1 MEFLSIMQQ
10 VWERYWSLFLE
21 GLGMTVYMGLVTVL
35 ISTVSGS
42 LMALMRRSRLGVGKF
57 RPISWIATV
66 YVEVIRGTPI
76 LLQLYFFY
84 FMLPQWLPFLNL
96 SEFTCVM
103 VACCVNSTAYVCEIV
118 RAGIQAVDIGQ
129 TEAARSLGLNSRQ
142 TMLNIVLPQAVKNI
156 LPALCNEFVAIV
168 KETSLASTFFIGEL
182 MTQFKTIQ
190 GITFRVL
197 EPLTIIGI
205 IYFLLTFILSKLI
218 ALLERRLSASER

>member
-10 VWERYWSLFLE
+10 VWERYWSLFPE

-129 TEAARSLGLNSRQ
+129 TEAARSLGLTGRQ
-142 TMLNIVLPQAVKNI
+142 TMIHIVLPQAVKNI

-182 MTQFKTIQ
+182 MTQFKTIN
-190 GITFRVL
+190 GLTFRVL
-197 EPLTIIGI
+197 EPLTIVGI
-205 IYFLLTFILSKLI
+205 IYFGVTFIMSKLI
-218 ALLERRLSASER
+218 ALLERRMSASER

>member
-1 MEFLSIMQQ
+1 MEFLSIMMQ
-10 VWERYWSLFLE
+10 VWERYWPLFLE

-129 TEAARSLGLNSRQ
+129 TEAARSLGLTGRQ
-142 TMLNIVLPQAVKNI
+142 TMIHIVLPQAVKNI

-205 IYFLLTFILSKLI
+205 IYFLLTFVLSKLI
-218 ALLERRLSASER
+218 ALLERRMSASER

>member
-129 TEAARSLGLNSRQ
+129 TEAARSLGLTGRQ
-142 TMLNIVLPQAVKNI
+142 TMIHIVLPQAVKNI

-218 ALLERRLSASER
+218 ALLERRMNASER

>member
-103 VACCVNSTAYVCEIV
+103 VACCVNSTAYG
-118 RAGIQAVDIGQ
+118 RYRGIG
-129 TEAARSLGLNSRQ
+129 
-142 TMLNIVLPQAVKNI
+142 K
-156 LPALCNEFVAIV
+156 
-168 KETSLASTFFIGEL
+168 
-182 MTQFKTIQ
+182 
-190 GITFRVL
+190 
-197 EPLTIIGI
+197 
-205 IYFLLTFILSKLI
+205 
-218 ALLERRLSASER
+218 

>member
-129 TEAARSLGLNSRQ
+129 TEAARSLGLTGRQ
-142 TMLNIVLPQAVKNI
+142 TMIHIVLPQAVKNI

-182 MTQFKTIQ
+182 KTQFKTIQ

-205 IYFLLTFILSKLI
+205 IYFLLTFVLSKLI
-218 ALLERRLSASER
+218 ALLERRMSASER

>member
-1 MEFLSIMQQ
+1 MEFLSIMRQ
-10 VWERYWSLFLE
+10 VWERYWPLFLE

-129 TEAARSLGLNSRQ
+129 TEAARSLGLTGRQ
-142 TMLNIVLPQAVKNI
+142 TMIHIVLPQAVKNI

-205 IYFLLTFILSKLI
+205 IYFLLTFVLSKLI
-218 ALLERRLSASER
+218 ALLERRMSASER

>member
-1 MEFLSIMQQ
+1 MEFLSIMKQ

-129 TEAARSLGLNSRQ
+129 TEAARSLGLTGRQ
-142 TMLNIVLPQAVKNI
+142 TMIHIVLPQAVKNI

-205 IYFLLTFILSKLI
+205 IYFLLTFVLSKLI
-218 ALLERRLSASER
+218 ALLERRMSASER

>member
-1 MEFLSIMQQ
+1 MEFLSIMMQ

-129 TEAARSLGLNSRQ
+129 TEAARSLGLTGRQ
-142 TMLNIVLPQAVKNI
+142 TMIHIVLPQAVKNI

-205 IYFLLTFILSKLI
+205 IYFLLTFVLSKLI
-218 ALLERRLSASER
+218 ALLERRMSASER

>member
-1 MEFLSIMQQ
+1 MEFLSIMMQ

-84 FMLPQWLPFLNL
+84 FVLPQWLPFLNL

-118 RAGIQAVDIGQ
+118 RAGIQAVDFGQ
-129 TEAARSLGLNSRQ
+129 TEAARSLGLTGRQ
-142 TMLNIVLPQAVKNI
+142 TMIHIVLPQAVKNI

-205 IYFLLTFILSKLI
+205 IYFLLTFVLSKLI
-218 ALLERRLSASER
+218 ALLERRMSASER

>member
-1 MEFLSIMQQ
+1 MEFLSIMKQ
-10 VWERYWSLFLE
+10 VWERYWPLFLE

-129 TEAARSLGLNSRQ
+129 TEAARSLGLTGRQ
-142 TMLNIVLPQAVKNI
+142 TMIHIVLPQAVKNI

-205 IYFLLTFILSKLI
+205 IYFLLTHLTVWLQVEKLQK
-218 ALLERRLSASER
+218 LLVLLL

>member
-42 LMALMRRSRLGVGKF
+42 LMALMRRSRFGIGKF
-57 RPISWIATV
+57 RPFSWIATV

-96 SEFTCVM
+96 SEFTCVL

-129 TEAARSLGLNSRQ
+129 TEAARSLGLTGRQ
-142 TMLNIVLPQAVKNI
+142 TMIHIVLPQAVKNI

-205 IYFLLTFILSKLI
+205 IYFLLTFVLSKLI
-218 ALLERRLSASER
+218 ALLERRMSASER

>member
-21 GLGMTVYMGLVTVL
+21 GLGMPVYMGLVTVL

-118 RAGIQAVDIGQ
+118 RAGIQAVDFGQ
-129 TEAARSLGLNSRQ
+129 TEAARSLGLTGRQ
-142 TMLNIVLPQAVKNI
+142 TMIHIVLPQAVKNI

-205 IYFLLTFILSKLI
+205 IYFLLTFVLSKLI
-218 ALLERRLSASER
+218 ALLERRMSASER

>member
-1 MEFLSIMQQ
+1 MEFLSIMMQ

-42 LMALMRRSRLGVGKF
+42 LMALMRRSRFGIGKF

-103 VACCVNSTAYVCEIV
+103 VACCVNSKAYVCEIV
-118 RAGIQAVDIGQ
+118 RAGIQAVDFGQ
-129 TEAARSLGLNSRQ
+129 TEAARSLGLTGRQ
-142 TMLNIVLPQAVKNI
+142 TMIHIVLPQAVKNI

-205 IYFLLTFILSKLI
+205 IYFLLTFVLSKLI
-218 ALLERRLSASER
+218 ALLERRMSASER